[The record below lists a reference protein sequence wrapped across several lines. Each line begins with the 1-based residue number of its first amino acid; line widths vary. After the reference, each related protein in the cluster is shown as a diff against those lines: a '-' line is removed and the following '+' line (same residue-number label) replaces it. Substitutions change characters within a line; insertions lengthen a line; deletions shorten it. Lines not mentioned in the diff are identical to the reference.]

1 MGWLMAARGGTTLSP
16 FTDRAASKGSGPERR
31 RESHMSVFPS
41 PGLGQSCYAICKQ
54 TQQLDRKRGKSSHIY
69 HSLAYFGPPDLC
81 AQWCCL
87 FHCGMLGFFF
97 SLCYSFCQCLLWPLF
112 YFQQPFHPRIS
123 HFPGVSIHSVPTLG
137 LKDSVWTS
145 TSPILPCI

>member
-16 FTDRAASKGSGPERR
+16 FTDRATSKGSGPERR

-54 TQQLDRKRGKSSHIY
+54 TQQLDKKRGKSSHIY

-87 FHCGMLGFFF
+87 FHCYCGMLGFFSPSATPSASVCSGHCF
-97 SLCYSFCQCLLWPLF
+97 TSSSPFTQGFPISQGCQ
-112 YFQQPFHPRIS
+112 YIQ
-123 HFPGVSIHSVPTLG
+123 FPHWG
-137 LKDSVWTS
+137 
-145 TSPILPCI
+145 